1 MRRTLLA
8 LSVVLP
14 ACGAADATDLAS
26 IMQFP
31 SFQGIASHQPQQAP
45 RSKGTEPASSAMASL
60 GAPFVPGRLRYMFKS
75 APMRSTIHGAP
86 GLSPDV
92 MAPRGA
98 NRLIPCPAL
107 HPPVD

>member
-1 MRRTLLA
+1 MRRTLLV
-8 LSVVLP
+8 LSAMLP
-14 ACGAADATDLAS
+14 ACGAAHATDLAS

-31 SFQGIASHQPQQAP
+31 SFEGIASHQPDET
-45 RSKGTEPASSAMASL
+45 RSKTKPASSASL
-60 GAPFVPGRLRYMFKS
+60 GAPFVPGRLRYMFKG

-98 NRLIPCPAL
+98 NRLVPCPAM